1 MNYLVVGLG
10 NPGEKYKYT
19 RHNVGWIILD
29 QLAVHGDWSHDAY
42 AQAVTT
48 VYQNKFL
55 LVKPQTFMNLSG
67 ESVRYFL
74 DKKGYTSDACVVI
87 YDDIDLPLGKIKIS
101 FDRGSGGHNGIK
113 SIEQEIG
120 SRQFIR
126 IRIGISKVLESGEL
140 VKPNVLGNFESEE
153 LKIVSDIS
161 KKIGLVLYTLQAEGL
176 EKAMTEFNSSDP
188 HIKVPK
194 KDPGLSSLEKSE

>member
-10 NPGEKYKYT
+10 NPGEKYKNT
-19 RHNVGWIILD
+19 RHNVGWIVLD
-29 QLAVHGDWSHDAY
+29 QLAMGADWNHDAY
-42 AQAVTT
+42 AQAMTT
-48 VYQNKFL
+48 HYQSNFL

-74 DKKGYTSDACVVI
+74 DKKGYTSDACVIV

-126 IRIGISKVLESGEL
+126 IRIGISKVLDSGEL
-140 VKPNVLGNFESEE
+140 VKPNVLGNFEAEE
-153 LKIVSDIS
+153 LEQVTTIARRV
-161 KKIGLVLYTLQAEGL
+161 GLVLYTLQAEGL
-176 EKAMTEFNSSDP
+176 EKAMTEFNSVDP

-194 KDPGLSSLEKSE
+194 KDPGSSSLEKSE